1 MKFIKRFLCLAF
13 WLFAVT
19 LFGQNDAV
27 IEDDE
32 LSPFE
37 KAELRRLLE
46 LDFLDLSRTPIR
58 SVLGYEQEHWKNP
71 ASVHV
76 IRPEDISLNGHV
88 LTVDAF
94 RNVAGMYTTRGVG
107 YDDFVTMRNF
117 SGSATE
123 KFLTMV
129 DGREV
134 LQLMGGTINWTT
146 EDVPL
151 AILDRVEIIRGPG
164 ASIWGTNA
172 VSGVVNIVTKH
183 AAQTQ
188 GDSVRLIIEDDGTF
202 LGEYV
207 HGGQL
212 SNDSFYRVWIRD
224 QEYSEGRLLSGI
236 NARDD
241 GYARKAGFRFDREL
255 GTDLDFTFAGGF
267 ATRRVD
273 HVLDLS
279 SRLLY
284 PTDPNY
290 DAINNPFPNIYIQD
304 LYDAGLDP
312 SVFGLPVLSKG
323 EFPFIPIS
331 VAQAGIPSLVGLGLF
346 PSATSVVDILPPQST
361 YSTWPASTG
370 LIQPI
375 GIPRI
380 DNYEKMPQDGSHLRA
395 KLSGITDN
403 ELEWSLAGY
412 AELYDTSLGHI
423 GHSWTRKEFDIDFRA
438 NKRIGDY
445 NHVAFG
451 ASYRHMTFDVDE
463 VVTAPWAFST
473 VDPSIFLSTFDLNQS
488 LRTDI
493 PVLEYGDSPTK
504 FERVS
509 GFLQDSIDL
518 TDQLVFSVGAKFED
532 SDLSGSSIQPGIRL
546 SYTLDDQNIFWG
558 AFSRAF
564 RQASLVEQYTEVSYA
579 RIWNP
584 IDQNLTNPLG
594 KQWINT
600 SFQGAGDLD
609 DEKMDAFEIGW
620 RARPSDKLLLELS
633 LYHYD
638 TKNAVFS
645 GPPVY
650 STSNVETTGGE
661 LTFDYRA
668 THSWHLQVGYS
679 YSEGKK
685 DGIKQD
691 DFPESMANVS
701 SHLKIRDNLIFSK
714 SLYYTGERIIP
725 SAYNPIPID
734 DYLRLD
740 LGLIWQ
746 AKNNW
751 EIGLFGRDLLDPD
764 HPENMYNDLDVE
776 PGRVERTFLLSITKK
791 F

>member
-1 MKFIKRFLCLAF
+1 MLHPLKIIVRTFSVLIC
-13 WLFAVT
+13 LFAN
-19 LFGQNDAV
+19 LLNGQSVGDSNSSG
-27 IEDDE
+27 

-37 KAELRRLLE
+37 KAELRRLLD

-58 SVLGYEQEHWKNP
+58 GVLGYEQEHWKNP

-88 LTVDAF
+88 LMVDSF
-94 RNVAGMYTTRGVG
+94 RNVAGMHTTRGVG

-164 ASIWGTNA
+164 ASIWGTNS
-172 VSGVVNIVTKH
+172 VSGVVNVVTKH

-207 HGGQL
+207 HGGQTKGG
-212 SNDSFYRVWIRD
+212 SFYRFWVRD
-224 QEYSEGRLLSGI
+224 QEYSEGKLISGMD
-236 NARDD
+236 ARDD
-241 GYARKAGFRFDREL
+241 GYARKAGFRFDKEL
-255 GTDLDFTFAGGF
+255 NADLDLTIAGGF
-267 ATRRVD
+267 ATRRVE

-284 PTDPNY
+284 PTDPVY
-290 DAINNPFPNIYIQD
+290 HAQHNPIPNSNVPVP
-304 LYDAGLDP
+304 G
-312 SVFGLPVLSKG
+312 FMGLPSWQNGDSPYLPLAKAS
-323 EFPFIPIS
+323 
-331 VAQAGIPSLVGLGLF
+331 ALLAGSPLA
-346 PSATSVVDILPPQST
+346 PTLPPST
-361 YSTWPASTG
+361 SYSTWPAPNG

-375 GIPRI
+375 GIPKI
-380 DNYEKMPQDGSHLRA
+380 DNYEQMPQDASHLRT
-395 KLSGITDN
+395 KLSGITGN

-412 AELYDTSLGHI
+412 AELYDTSLGHV

-438 NKRIGDY
+438 NKPIGDY
-445 NHVAFG
+445 NHLSFG
-451 ASYRHMTFDVDE
+451 ASYRHASFDVDD
-463 VVTAPWAFST
+463 VVTSPWAFST
-473 VDPSIFLSTFDLNQS
+473 FDPNTSSF
-488 LRTDI
+488 REDI
-493 PVLEYGDSPTK
+493 PVLEYGNSPTK
-504 FERVS
+504 FERVT

-518 TDQLVFSVGAKFED
+518 SDEIVLSLGAKFED
-532 SDLSGSSIQPGIRL
+532 SDLSGSSIQPGVRV

-558 AFSRAF
+558 AYSRAY

-584 IDQNLTNPLG
+584 VDENATPLG
-594 KQWINT
+594 KKWINT
-600 SFQGAGDLD
+600 SFTGASDLD
-609 DEKMDAFEIGW
+609 DEKMDAYELGW
-620 RARPSDKLLLELS
+620 RTRPSDKLLIELS
-633 LYHYD
+633 LYHYE

-645 GPPVY
+645 GPPKY
-650 STSNVETTGGE
+650 DTSDVKTTGGE

-668 THSWHLQVGYS
+668 SRSWHLQGGYS
-679 YSEGKK
+679 YSKGKK
-685 DGIKQD
+685 DGVKQD
-691 DFPESMANVS
+691 DFPESMANLS
-701 SHLKIRDNLIFSK
+701 SHLNLRDDLTFIQ
-714 SLYYTGERIIP
+714 SLYYTGDRTIP

-740 LGLIWQ
+740 LGFVWQ
-746 AKNNW
+746 AKDNW
-751 EIGLFGRDLLDPD
+751 EIGLFGRDLLDPG
-764 HPENMYNDLDVE
+764 HAENMYNDLDVE

>member
-1 MKFIKRFLCLAF
+1 MKILALHLLVF
-13 WLFAVT
+13 CCVFANS
-19 LFGQNDAV
+19 LLGQSAGETNSSG
-27 IEDDE
+27 

-37 KAELRRLLE
+37 KAELRRLLD

-58 SVLGYEQEHWKNP
+58 GVLGYEQEHWKNP

-76 IRPEDISLNGHV
+76 IRPENISLNGHV
-88 LTVDAF
+88 LMVDSF
-94 RNVAGMYTTRGVG
+94 RNVAGMFATRGVG

-134 LQLMGGTINWTT
+134 LQMMGGTINWTT

-151 AILDRVEIIRGPG
+151 AILDRVEVIRGPG
-164 ASIWGTNA
+164 ASIWGTNS
-172 VSGVVNIVTKH
+172 VSGVVNVVTKH

-188 GDSVRLIIEDDGTF
+188 GDSVRLIIENDGTF
-202 LGEYV
+202 LGEFV
-207 HGGQL
+207 HGGQI
-212 SNDSFYRVWIRD
+212 SDDIFYRFWVRD
-224 QEYSEGRLLSGI
+224 QEYSEGKLISGMD
-236 NARDD
+236 ARDD
-241 GYARKAGFRFDREL
+241 GYARKAGFRFDKEL
-255 GTDLDFTFAGGF
+255 GSELDLTIAGSF

-290 DAINNPFPNIYIQD
+290 SLFPNPFLPAD
-304 LYDAGLDP
+304 GMGGL
-312 SVFGLPVLSKG
+312 LPIASND

-331 VAQAGIPSLVGLGLF
+331 VATQKGLPG
-346 PSATSVVDILPPQST
+346 VPPQSK
-361 YSTWPASTG
+361 YSTWPAPTG

-380 DNYEKMPQDGSHLRA
+380 DNYEQMPQDASHLRT

-412 AELYDTSLGHI
+412 AELYDTSLGHV
-423 GHSWTRKEFDIDFRA
+423 GHSWTRKEFDFDFRA
-438 NKRIGDY
+438 NKPIGDY
-445 NHVAFG
+445 NHLSFG
-451 ASYRHMTFDVDE
+451 ASYMHMSFDVDD
-463 VVTAPWAFST
+463 VVTSPWAFST
-473 VDPSIFLSTFDLNQS
+473 FDPNTSSF
-488 LRTDI
+488 REDI
-493 PVLEYGDSPTK
+493 PVLEYGNSPTK
-504 FERVS
+504 FERVT

-518 TDQLVFSVGAKFED
+518 SDEIVLSLGAKFED
-532 SDLSGSSIQPGIRL
+532 SDLSGSSIQPGVRV

-558 AFSRAF
+558 AYSRAY

-584 IDQNLTNPLG
+584 VDKNATNPLG
-594 KQWINT
+594 KEWINT
-600 SFQGAGDLD
+600 SFAGASDLD
-609 DEKMDAFEIGW
+609 DETMDAYELGW
-620 RARPSDKLLLELS
+620 RTRPSDKLLIELS
-633 LYHYD
+633 LYHYE

-645 GPPVY
+645 GPPRY
-650 STSNVETTGGE
+650 DTSDVKTTGGE

-668 THSWHLQVGYS
+668 SHSWHLQGGYS
-679 YSEGKK
+679 YSKGKK
-685 DGIKQD
+685 DGVKQD
-691 DFPESMANVS
+691 DFPGSMANIS
-701 SHLKIRDNLIFSK
+701 SHYNISDDLTFIQ
-714 SLYYTGERIIP
+714 SLYYTGDRTIP

-740 LGLIWQ
+740 LGFVWQ
-746 AKNNW
+746 AKDNW
-751 EIGLFGRDLLDPD
+751 EIGLFGRDLLDPG
-764 HPENMYNDLDVE
+764 HPENMYNDLDIE

>member
-1 MKFIKRFLCLAF
+1 LKILALHLLVF
-13 WLFAVT
+13 CCVFANS
-19 LFGQNDAV
+19 LLGQSAGETNSSG
-27 IEDDE
+27 

-37 KAELRRLLE
+37 KAELRRLLD

-58 SVLGYEQEHWKNP
+58 GVLGYEQEHWKNP

-76 IRPEDISLNGHV
+76 IRPEDISRNGHV
-88 LTVDAF
+88 LTVDSF
-94 RNVAGMYTTRGVG
+94 RNVSGMFTTRGVG

-183 AAQTQ
+183 SAQTQ

-207 HGGQL
+207 HGGQI
-212 SNDSFYRVWIRD
+212 SDDSFYRVWVRN
-224 QEYSEGRLLSGI
+224 QEYSEGKLLSGVD
-236 NARDD
+236 ARDD
-241 GYARKAGFRFDREL
+241 GYARKAGFRFDKEL
-255 GTDLDFTFAGGF
+255 GSDLGLTIAGGF

-290 DAINNPFPNIYIQD
+290 SLFPNPFLPAD
-304 LYDAGLDP
+304 GMGGL
-312 SVFGLPVLSKG
+312 LPIASND

-331 VAQAGIPSLVGLGLF
+331 VATEKGLPG
-346 PSATSVVDILPPQST
+346 VPPQSK
-361 YSTWPASTG
+361 YSTWPAPNG

-380 DNYEKMPQDGSHLRA
+380 DNYEQMPQDASHLRT

-412 AELYDTSLGHI
+412 AELYDTSLGHV
-423 GHSWTRKEFDIDFRA
+423 GHSWTRKEFDFDFRA
-438 NKRIGDY
+438 NKPIGDY
-445 NHVAFG
+445 NHLSFG
-451 ASYRHMTFDVDE
+451 AAFRHMSFNVDD
-463 VVTAPWAFST
+463 VVTSPWAFST
-473 VDPSIFLSTFDLNQS
+473 FDPNTSSF
-488 LRTDI
+488 REDI
-493 PVLEYGDSPTK
+493 PVLEYGNSPTK
-504 FERVS
+504 FERVT

-518 TDQLVFSVGAKFED
+518 SDEIVLSLGAKFED
-532 SDLSGSSIQPGIRL
+532 SDLSGSSIQPGVRV

-558 AFSRAF
+558 AYSRAY

-584 IDQNLTNPLG
+584 VDKNATNPLG
-594 KQWINT
+594 KEWINT
-600 SFQGAGDLD
+600 SFAGASDLD
-609 DEKMDAFEIGW
+609 DETMDAYELGW
-620 RARPSDKLLLELS
+620 RTRPSDKLLIELS
-633 LYHYD
+633 LYHYE

-645 GPPVY
+645 GPPRY
-650 STSNVETTGGE
+650 DTSDVKTTGGE

-668 THSWHLQVGYS
+668 SHSWHLQGGYS
-679 YSEGKK
+679 YSKGKK
-685 DGIKQD
+685 DGVKQD
-691 DFPESMANVS
+691 DFPESMANIS
-701 SHLKIRDNLIFSK
+701 SHYNISDDLTFIQ
-714 SLYYTGERIIP
+714 SLYYTGDRTIP

-740 LGLIWQ
+740 LGFVWQ
-746 AKNNW
+746 AKDNW
-751 EIGLFGRDLLDPD
+751 EIGLFGRDLLDPG
-764 HPENMYNDLDVE
+764 HPENMYNDLDIE

>member
-1 MKFIKRFLCLAF
+1 MKTLAHSF
-13 WLFAVT
+13 FALFCVFANS
-19 LFGQNDAV
+19 LFGQAV
-27 IEDDE
+27 GETNSSE

-37 KAELRRLLE
+37 KAELRRLLD
-46 LDFLDLSRTPIR
+46 LDFLDLSRTPVR
-58 SVLGYEQEHWKNP
+58 GVLGYEQEHWKNP

-88 LTVDAF
+88 LTVDSF

-151 AILDRVEIIRGPG
+151 SILDRVEIIRGPG

-183 AAQTQ
+183 SAQTQ

-207 HGGQL
+207 HGGQI
-212 SNDSFYRVWIRD
+212 SDDSFYRVWVRD
-224 QEYSEGRLLSGI
+224 QEYSEGKLISGMD
-236 NARDD
+236 ARDD
-241 GYARKAGFRFDREL
+241 GYARKAGFRFDKEL
-255 GTDLDFTFAGGF
+255 GSDMDFTFAGGF

-273 HVLDLS
+273 HAMDLS

-290 DAINNPFPNIYIQD
+290 ALFPNPFLPAD
-304 LYDAGLDP
+304 GMGGL
-312 SVFGLPVLSKG
+312 LPIASND

-331 VAQAGIPSLVGLGLF
+331 VATALSLPGV
-346 PSATSVVDILPPQST
+346 PPQSK
-361 YSTWPASTG
+361 YSTWPAANG

-380 DNYEKMPQDGSHLRA
+380 DHYEKMPQDGSHLRA
-395 KLSGITDN
+395 KISGITEN
-403 ELEWSLAGY
+403 ELEWSVAGY
-412 AELYDTSLGHI
+412 AEIYDTTLGHI
-423 GHSWTRKEFDIDFRA
+423 GHSWERREYDLDFRA
-438 NKRIGDY
+438 NKPIGDF
-445 NHVAFG
+445 NHLAFG
-451 ASYRHMTFDVDE
+451 ASYRHMSFDVNE
-463 VVTAPWAFST
+463 VVTSPWAFPT
-473 VDPSIFLSTFDLNQS
+473 VDTSIFASTFDLNKS

-493 PVLEYGDSPTK
+493 PILEYGGSPTK
-504 FERVS
+504 FERIA
-509 GFLQDSIDL
+509 GFIQHSTDL
-518 TDQLVFSVGAKFED
+518 SDQVVFSFGAKFED
-532 SDLSGSSIQPGIRL
+532 SDLSGSSIQPGVRI
-546 SYTLDDQNIFWG
+546 SYSLDDENIFWG
-558 AFSRAF
+558 AYSRAN

-579 RIWNP
+579 RIWSPADKNA
-584 IDQNLTNPLG
+584 TNPLG
-594 KQWINT
+594 KEWINT
-600 SFQGAGDLD
+600 SFSGSSDHD
-609 DEKMDAFEIGW
+609 DEKMDAFELGW
-620 RARPSDKLLLELS
+620 RTRPSDKLLLELS
-633 LYHYD
+633 LYHYS
-638 TKNAVFS
+638 TKDAVFS

-650 STSNVETTGGE
+650 TTSDVKTTGGE

-668 THSWHLQVGYS
+668 SNSWHLQGGYS
-679 YSEGKK
+679 YSKGKK
-685 DGIKQD
+685 DGVKQD
-691 DFPESMANVS
+691 DFPDSMANLS
-701 SHLKIRDNLIFSK
+701 SHYKIRDNLTFIQ
-714 SLYYTGERIIP
+714 SLYYTGDRIIP

-740 LGLIWQ
+740 LGFVWQ
-746 AKNNW
+746 TKDNW
-751 EIGLFGRDLLDPD
+751 EIGFFGRDLLDPD